1 MRPTLRPVTT
11 STHPPP
17 TGHADGA
24 PASATS
30 DELFRTLYAELHRL
44 ARRELHRNRFV
55 TLGATEVLHEAFL
68 DLSRRKDAV
77 FSDRAKFMSY
87 AARAMRGLII
97 DYARRRQAQ
106 KRGGKFAFTAIDT
119 NVVGEPADERQLS
132 RIADVLDELAKVDA
146 ALAEL
151 VDLKF
156 FCGLATAEIA
166 VLRGISERTVERDWT
181 KARLYLRRTLHDAG
195 LD

>member
-1 MRPTLRPVTT
+1 MA
-11 STHPPP
+11 STPPAAV
-17 TGHADGA
+17 ADNDRA
-24 PASATS
+24 PATS
-30 DELFRTLYAELHRL
+30 DELFHTLYTELHRL
-44 ARRELHRNRFV
+44 AKRELHRNRFV

-68 DLSRRKDAV
+68 DLSRRKDAI
-77 FSDRAKFMSY
+77 FSDHAKFMSY

-97 DYARRRQAQ
+97 DYARQRQAQ
-106 KRGGKFAFTAIDT
+106 KRGGKFEFTAIDT
-119 NVVGEPADERQLS
+119 DIADEPADESQLT
-132 RIADVLDELAKVDA
+132 RIADALDELAKVDV

-166 VLRGISERTVERDWT
+166 ALRGISERTVERDWT
-181 KARLYLRRTLHDAG
+181 KARLYLRRTLADDAC